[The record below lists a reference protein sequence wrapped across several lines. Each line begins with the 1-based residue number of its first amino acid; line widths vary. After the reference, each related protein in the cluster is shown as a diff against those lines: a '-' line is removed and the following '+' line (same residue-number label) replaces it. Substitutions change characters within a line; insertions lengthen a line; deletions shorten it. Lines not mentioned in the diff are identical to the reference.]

1 MNKIKLS
8 DSDKKL
14 LIIFLSIV
22 LVACSYFF
30 VFTKVMN
37 KASAVEEQNQ
47 ADSAKVQQMEQM
59 EAGLPQVK
67 ENIQK
72 MRKKEKK
79 IIAAYPSDMTT
90 EKVIETLQTM
100 EDENES
106 DFHISEITFAMN
118 MPIAAETATD
128 TTADTTSDS
137 TDTAASTDSTEAA
150 ESTQDTQSADG
161 TDATTDDS
169 QGPTGQVSGY
179 YASIG
184 IKYTANYTGLKDM
197 ILFTNQF
204 QDRTT
209 IPKFTASY
217 DSSTGDVVGEM
228 TLNMYYLTNTGKE
241 YVPPVFE
248 NMPKGK
254 VSIFGNSAN

>member
-1 MNKIKLS
+1 MSKFKLS

-37 KASAVEEQNQ
+37 KAAAVEEQNTADQ
-47 ADSAKVQQMEQM
+47 ATVQQMEQM

-72 MRKKEKK
+72 MRKKQKK
-79 IIAAYPSDMTT
+79 IVAAYPSDMTT
-90 EKVIETLQTM
+90 EKVIETLQAM
-100 EDENES
+100 EDDNES
-106 DFHISEITFAMN
+106 DFHISEISFAMM
-118 MPIAAETATD
+118 MPIAADTAGDTTVDTSSDTTTESTD
-128 TTADTTSDS
+128 TTT
-137 TDTAASTDSTEAA
+137 STESV
-150 ESTQDTQSADG
+150 EDTQS
-161 TDATTDDS
+161 TESSETTTDS
-169 QGPTGQVSGY
+169 SEGPTGQVGGY

-184 IKYTANYTGLKDM
+184 ITYTANYTGLKDM
-197 ILFTNQF
+197 ILFTNSF
-204 QDRTT
+204 KDRTT

-217 DSSTGDVVGEM
+217 DSASGEIVGEM

-254 VSIFGNSAN
+254 VSIFGNSAD

>member
-1 MNKIKLS
+1 MSKINLS

-37 KASAVEEQNQ
+37 KASAIEEQNT

-67 ENIQK
+67 ENIQR
-72 MRKKEKK
+72 MRKKQKQ
-79 IIAAYPSDMTT
+79 IIEAYPSDMTT
-90 EKVIETLQTM
+90 EKVIETLQAM

-106 DFHISEITFAMN
+106 EFHISEITFAMN
-118 MPIAAETATD
+118 MPIAADTAADTTADASEDTSAATD
-128 TTADTTSDS
+128 TTDTTASTETADS
-137 TDTAASTDSTEAA
+137 TQSA
-150 ESTQDTQSADG
+150 ESTDG
-161 TDATTDDS
+161 TTDGS
-169 QGPTGQVSGY
+169 EGPTGQVSGY

-184 IKYTANYTGLKDM
+184 IKYKANYTGLKDL
-197 ILFTNQF
+197 ILFTNSF
-204 QDRTT
+204 KDRTT
-209 IPKFTASY
+209 IPKFTATY

-254 VSIFGNSAN
+254 VSIFGNSVE